1 MLLPRDEAD
10 VSCADHDGGMKPQL
24 VQALPQAAVLGLG
37 PDIKHL
43 EGRGA
48 VKRRKGA
55 CRPHHD
61 CKVRR
66 ATLAVLVR
74 STLRIRC
81 QRNCAIT
88 RIVRLLGFA
97 LAFGVV
103 GIAVTLAFGTVWLQ
117 PILIPMAERAA
128 SAAIGRSVTIGALE
142 LRLRRL
148 SHVTLRD
155 VAIANSDGF
164 TAEHPFARI
173 ASITLQV
180 ESWATLRERQPVIP
194 VAEITGLDV
203 LAVTQ
208 ADGSTNSILT
218 LPDPTGEPGA
228 GVRVGELILR
238 EGRARILHA
247 PLRADITIQMET
259 RAVAAG
265 PHNIFATAR
274 GTYAGAPLTGE
285 LTGGTIL
292 AVGDAGQ
299 GWPVQLELE
308 NGTTRATLN
317 GTITDPLTLAGADLR
332 LTLTGPDM
340 RFLTPLTGVP
350 IPSTPAFRVA
360 GKLSY
365 ADRRFRFTEMEGLV
379 GRSDLR
385 GTVTIAPSRTRP
397 DVTMDLHSRQ
407 VDLADLAGF
416 IGGNP
421 GRGQPIRDDTPRT
434 GRVLPNAPV
443 NLPLFRAADVHARF
457 RAARII
463 GADSPFDTLDVT
475 LELIDG
481 VLTLTPLR
489 GGVGRG
495 AVVVTA
501 TLTPREDGQL
511 HAAADFD
518 LQGLDIAHIMSALGG
533 EGGGALNGRAR
544 LDGTGRSTAQLLA
557 RGTGGLTLRT
567 AGGNLSAFSVD
578 LAGLRLGNA
587 ILSGLGLPSRTDL
600 ECFVADFALAGGVLN
615 ARTLLLDTSDAVL
628 IGTGGIH
635 LDEERL
641 DLRVISQA
649 KNFTIASIP
658 AELAV
663 RGNLRNPSVQLV
675 ASESAGIFSF
685 LPIIEL
691 GSGDDPRCRASL
703 ERMGRPRANPR
714 PAPARQ

>member
-1 MLLPRDEAD
+1 M
-10 VSCADHDGGMKPQL
+10 
-24 VQALPQAAVLGLG
+24 GL
-37 PDIKHL
+37 
-43 EGRGA
+43 
-48 VKRRKGA
+48 
-55 CRPHHD
+55 
-61 CKVRR
+61 
-66 ATLAVLVR
+66 
-74 STLRIRC
+74 S
-81 QRNCAIT
+81 
-88 RIVRLLGFA
+88 A
-97 LAFGVV
+97 LALVLSFSW
-103 GIAVTLAFGTVWLQ
+103 GTF
-117 PILIPMAERAA
+117 IPVAERMA
-128 SAAIGRSVTIGALE
+128 SNAIGRAVTIGGLHV
-142 LRLRRL
+142 RLGRVSL
-148 SHVTLRD
+148 VTFRD
-155 VAIANSDGF
+155 VTVANPEGF
-164 TAEHPFARI
+164 DAEPPFARI
-173 ASITLQV
+173 ASV
-180 ESWATLRERQPVIP
+180 ELRLDTWPTLRDRTPTIP
-194 VAEITGLDV
+194 SVEIQGLDV

-208 ADGSTNSILT
+208 PDGSTNSILS

-228 GVRVGELILR
+228 RLRIGELILR

-247 PLRADITIQMET
+247 PLRADFTIQMET

-265 PHNIFATAR
+265 PHHIFATAR

-285 LTGGTIL
+285 MAGGTIL

-332 LTLTGPDM
+332 LVLTGPDM

-397 DVTMDLHSRQ
+397 DVTMDLQSRQ

-421 GRGQPIRDDTPRT
+421 GRGRPIRDDTPRT

-463 GADSPFDTLDVT
+463 GADSPFGTLDVT
-475 LELIDG
+475 LELIGG
-481 VLTLTPLR
+481 VLTLKPLR
-489 GGVGRG
+489 GGIGAG
-495 AVVVTA
+495 AVVLTA

-511 HAAADFD
+511 HAAADFE
-518 LQGLDIAHIMSALGG
+518 LQGLNIAHIMSSLGG

-544 LDGTGRSTAQLLA
+544 LEGIGRSTAQLLA
-557 RGTGGLTLRT
+557 RGTGGLSLRT

-587 ILSGLGLPSRTDL
+587 ILSGLGLPSRTNL

-628 IGTGGIH
+628 IGTGRIH

-641 DLRVISQA
+641 DLRLNSQA

-663 RGNLRNPSVQLV
+663 RGRLSNPSVQLV

-691 GSGDDPRCRASL
+691 GIGDDPRCRASL
-703 ERMGRPRANPR
+703 ERMGRTPANR
-714 PAPARQ
+714 QPARARQ